1 MSKTETEKLVTDLK
15 TIAHDAEKI
24 LISSAEAAGE
34 KAHDVKTKIMSAF
47 DTTKVSMKNIETQA
61 IQAVKNTDSNIRK
74 HPYQSIGIA
83 LGVGTVIGALAARHQ
98 MK

>member
-24 LISSAEAAGE
+24 LISSAESAGE
-34 KAHDVKTKIMSAF
+34 KAYHVKEKIISAF
-47 DTTKVSMKNIETQA
+47 DTTKVSMKNIENQA
-61 IQAVKNTDSNIRK
+61 IQAVKSTDTNIRK